1 MSLSMYAASV
11 PVFRRHLANLAA
23 VLARAAAWCA
33 ERSID
38 EQALLQSRLYPD
50 MFTLLK
56 QVQVA
61 TDFARGGGARLAGQ
75 EPPRE
80 AGGEQSFA
88 DLVARVE
95 RSIAY
100 LETLSAADIDGS
112 EDRQISYQLGRFPID
127 MKGQPYLLDFVLPNF
142 FFHWTTA
149 YDLLRHNGLAI
160 GKGDFIGRG

>member
-1 MSLSMYAASV
+1 MTISMHSASV
-11 PVFRRHLANLAA
+11 PVFRRHLVNLAA
-23 VLARAAAWCA
+23 VLAKAQAWCA

-38 EQALLQSRLYPD
+38 EQALLQSRLFPD
-50 MFTLLK
+50 MFTLLR

-61 TDFARGGGARLAGQ
+61 SDFARGGATRLAGQ
-75 EPPRE
+75 EPPKE

-88 DLVARVE
+88 ELIARVE
-95 RSIAY
+95 RSIAC
-100 LETLSAADIDGS
+100 LDALPPSAFEGS
-112 EDRQISYQLGRFPID
+112 ETRRIRYQLGRFPID
-127 MKGQPYLLDFVLPNF
+127 MQGQAYLLDFALPNF

>member
-1 MSLSMYAASV
+1 MTISMYSASV

-23 VLARAAAWCA
+23 VLAKAEAWCA

-38 EQALLQSRLYPD
+38 EQALLQSRLFPD
-50 MFTLLK
+50 MFTLSK

-61 TDFARGGGARLAGQ
+61 SDFARGGATRLAGQ
-75 EPPRE
+75 EPPKE

-88 DLVARVE
+88 DLIARVE
-95 RSIAY
+95 RSIAC
-100 LETLSAADIDGS
+100 LDALPASALDGAQ
-112 EDRQISYQLGRFPID
+112 ERRITYQLGRFPID
-127 MKGQPYLLDFVLPNF
+127 MPGHAYLLDFALPNF